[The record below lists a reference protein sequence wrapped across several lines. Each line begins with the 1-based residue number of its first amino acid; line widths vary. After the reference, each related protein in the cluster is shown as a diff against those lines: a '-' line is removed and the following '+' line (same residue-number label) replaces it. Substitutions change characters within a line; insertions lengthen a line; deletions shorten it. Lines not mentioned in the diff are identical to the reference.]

1 MKSKRHNPL
10 VFTDLSGPEP
20 AVSPAPSDNFAHDF
34 ADDPAV
40 EALLDPPPPAQAT
53 STLDGLGEPVA
64 APQPPRASV
73 ARRAADAPRADEPGF
88 ARHAYA
94 VAAVAALVWAGGLA
108 AFVAGFQT
116 QFGAFEYSPVQWV
129 VIALLAIL
137 PATFMLLSAFALRQ
151 GAKLAGE
158 TRRARALADDLAVP
172 AALAADQTGGALE
185 AMRREIEKASE
196 AARAAREPIVALR
209 EALTVESRRLSEAAI
224 QAQATGRLLTETLG
238 RERTALS
245 EMAGSLQLQ
254 AADAAEALA
263 RQAKVVADASDL
275 AQAQLDEAQAS
286 LTARAADLAVA
297 AGDARHAAE
306 TATNVLGGQID
317 HIETTSATT
326 GERLQSLVGAL
337 VTEREQLSSL
347 AYTVRADQEDLSARF
362 ETQRAQ
368 LSEAAADARSGAQAL
383 AEASDLGAE
392 ALRNLIVS
400 AAEEVRRL
408 AETAHREQLD
418 LDAQAREAVSLFSG
432 VVAEERA
439 MIEAQTRAAINDLAA
454 AAEEARKAA
463 AEHVEMAAEAARAHT
478 DAARLGLDRV
488 GDEAA
493 AKIDSLGEA
502 AFAAAQKADQ
512 VFDNRIAVARRMI
525 EQSAQVLEETGD
537 RSVQR
542 IEQGLASARSSLADM
557 DGFLAEID
565 KRMAAL
571 PEEARNQAAAVRE
584 AVEAGVGDLTAAAR
598 RAASETQAIDAAFQ
612 ERVRRN
618 YEVLSDA
625 VRLMGRVAG
634 AAEARPSAPAP
645 TPAPSSPVIKTAA
658 PVIRNP
664 VEPETQS
671 ERAVIPERLA
681 ASGGDRAIRV
691 NLSDT
696 QPVARAPQPP
706 PAEVVRPAAMTDP
719 FADLMEPTSARE
731 AAVARRADPASAA
744 GLRPRLKL
752 TPATEPAPVARQ
764 PAAPPPRPT
773 PAPTPAPAPAD
784 DEEWTWRGLL
794 TSMDEPASD
803 DDEALADRLIA
814 EIGALGVDAAA
825 LLPRVRIDEIAAAL
839 QTGDASGAREVVR
852 RLAPAA
858 VRRLSRRVLTDKV
871 LRTEADRYVRRY
883 EELLVDSARKDR
895 EGYMIAALLGSDPG
909 RAFLLLDAAVGDLH

>member
-1 MKSKRHNPL
+1 MKSKRNKPL

-20 AVSPAPSDNFAHDF
+20 STAEAAAAPAVAA
-34 ADDPAV
+34 DPAV
-40 EALLDPPPPAQAT
+40 EALLDPAPEAPA
-53 STLDGLGEPVA
+53 LDAPAAEPIA
-64 APQPPRASV
+64 APIAPRRTAAERKAAKPPR
-73 ARRAADAPRADEPGF
+73 DDEPAF
-88 ARHAYA
+88 ARHAYVVA
-94 VAAVAALVWAGGLA
+94 VLAALVWAGGLA

-116 QFGAFEYSPVQWV
+116 QFGAFEYSPIQWV
-129 VIALLAIL
+129 VIGLLAIL

-196 AARAAREPIVALR
+196 AARAAREPIAALR
-209 EALTVESRRLSEAAI
+209 EALTAESRRLSEAAI

-238 RERTALS
+238 RERTALN

-263 RQAKVVADASDL
+263 RQAKIVADASDL
-275 AQAQLDEAQAS
+275 AQAQLEEAQAS

-297 AGDARHAAE
+297 AGDARHAAQV
-306 TATNVLGGQID
+306 ATQAIGEQIA
-317 HIETTSATT
+317 HVETTSATA
-326 GERLQSLVGAL
+326 GERLHALVGTL

-368 LSEAAADARSGAQAL
+368 LAEAAEDARSGAQAL
-383 AEASDLGAE
+383 SDASDLGAE

-408 AETAHREQLD
+408 AETAHREQMD

-439 MIEAQTRAAINDLAA
+439 QIEAQTRAAINDLAA
-454 AAEEARKAA
+454 AAEEARRAA
-463 AEHVEMAAEAARAHT
+463 AEHVEMAAEAARAHA
-478 DAARLGLDRV
+478 DAARVGLDRV
-488 GDEAA
+488 GEDVAS
-493 AKIDSLGEA
+493 KIDSLGEA

-542 IEQGLASARSSLADM
+542 IEQGLASARASLSDM

-571 PEEARNQAAAVRE
+571 PEEARTQAAAVRE

-598 RAASETQAIDAAFQ
+598 RAAAETQAIDAAFQ

-634 AAEARPSAPAP
+634 AAEVSRPAAPVAAPAP
-645 TPAPSSPVIKTAA
+645 TSPALKTAA

-664 VEPETQS
+664 VEPEQA
-671 ERAVIPERLA
+671 ERAVMPERIA
-681 ASGGDRAIRV
+681 AAAGDRAIRV
-691 NLSDT
+691 SLSDA
-696 QPVARAPQPP
+696 QPATTARTAQPP
-706 PAEVVRPAAMTDP
+706 PAEVVRPAALTDP
-719 FADLMEPTSARE
+719 FADLMAPEPARD
-731 AAVARRADPASAA
+731 APAARRADPAGAA

-752 TPATEPAPVARQ
+752 TPAPE
-764 PAAPPPRPT
+764 PAAPVQVQAQAPSPAAPRQA
-773 PAPTPAPAPAD
+773 APSAAPQASD
-784 DEEWTWRGLL
+784 EWTWKGLL

-803 DDEALADRLIA
+803 DDEAMADRMIS
-814 EIGALGVDAAA
+814 EIGLLGIDAGA
-825 LLPRVRIDEIAAAL
+825 LLPRARIDEIAAAL
-839 QTGDASGAREVVR
+839 QAGDASGAREVVR

-858 VRRLSRRVLTDKV
+858 IRRLSRRVLTDKV

-883 EELLVDSARKDR
+883 EELLQDSARKDR
-895 EGYMIAALLGSDPG
+895 EGYMMAALLGSDPG